1 MFPAS
6 KRVEAMMKKTIL
18 MLAAAPLIAAPL
30 IAAMPA
36 LAHHSYAMFD
46 MQKTLALD
54 ATVTKFKWQ
63 NPHSFIEAD
72 VAAPGGSEHWA
83 IEMTSPNNLAQE
95 GWRRSSLKPGDKVKI
110 YVHPLRSGTRGGSY
124 AGVRLADGKTLGT
137 VG

>member
-1 MFPAS
+1 
-6 KRVEAMMKKTIL
+6 MKKAALIL
-18 MLAAAPLIAAPL
+18 PAAGLL
-30 IAAMPA
+30 AAMPA

-54 ATVTKFKWQ
+54 ATITKFKWQ

-72 VAAPGGSEHWA
+72 IKVPDGSEHWA

-95 GWRRSSLKPGDKVKI
+95 GWRRTSLKPGDKVKL
-110 YVHPLRSGTRGGSY
+110 YVHPLRSGTKGGSY
-124 AGVRLADGKTLGT
+124 AGVRMADGKTLGT